1 MLMLNKPTLC
11 VFKLSKSLEYDFHC
25 NYIYKE
31 HGNKAELF
39 TDTGSVAYSIQY

>member
-1 MLMLNKPTLC
+1 MLMLNKPTLR

-25 NYIYKE
+25 NYINKE

-39 TDTGSVAYSIQY
+39 TDTGSVAYRIQY